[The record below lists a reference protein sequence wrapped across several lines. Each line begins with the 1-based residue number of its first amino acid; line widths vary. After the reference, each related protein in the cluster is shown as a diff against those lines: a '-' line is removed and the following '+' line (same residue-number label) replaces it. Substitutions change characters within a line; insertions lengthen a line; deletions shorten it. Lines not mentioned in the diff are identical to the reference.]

1 MGRGERGFTLLE
13 TVVAL
18 AIGAGVL
25 TAMVKGLA
33 GSWNGVSR
41 ARGSATALSIGKSQL
56 ALAGLDQKLT
66 DGQTTSG
73 REGDVSWTMT
83 VRRRP
88 APPGDSGNEAPAA
101 YWIDFEAT
109 WSGGLPV
116 PRRTL
121 QLRTLKLGGTP

>member
-1 MGRGERGFTLLE
+1 MVRRERGFTLLE

-25 TAMVKGLA
+25 TVMVKGLA
-33 GSWNGVSR
+33 GNWNGVSR

-56 ALAGLDQKLT
+56 ALAGLDKPLA

-73 REGDVSWTMT
+73 REGDVSWTMS

-88 APPGDSGNEAPAA
+88 SPPGERGDGAPAA

-109 WSGGLPV
+109 WNGGLPV

-121 QLRTLKLGGTP
+121 HLRTLKLGG